1 MYWCWISNYEKKE
14 GGGRLIVSHFY
25 CPNQILEFILYGLN
39 KVLLVL
45 WRWTGAH
52 HEDCFTGLVP
62 VDRGSSR
69 GLFYWS
75 CAGGPGLITR
85 TVSLVL
91 CRWTGAHHED
101 CFTGLVPVDQGSS
114 WGLFYWSCA
123 SGPGLITRTVFVSV
137 LSQDLD
143 VMSFF
148 LNDLK

>member
-1 MYWCWISNYEKKE
+1 M
-14 GGGRLIVSHFY
+14 SHFY
-25 CPNQILEFILYGLN
+25 RRNQILEFILY
-39 KVLLVL
+39 
-45 WRWTGAH
+45 
-52 HEDCFTGLVP
+52 GLVP

-85 TVSLVL
+85 TV
-91 CRWTGAHHED
+91 
-101 CFTGLVPVDQGSS
+101 
-114 WGLFYWSCA
+114 
-123 SGPGLITRTVFVSV
+123 FVSV